1 MYIVAWFFSPFC
13 DQYNLPPN
21 QSDRKVSTFDIKC
34 ILKRINA
41 CIVLKK
47 SSKNPITIETNLLSF
62 F

>member
-21 QSDRKVSTFDIKC
+21 QSDRKVSTIDIIKC

-41 CIVLKK
+41 CNV
-47 SSKNPITIETNLLSF
+47 
-62 F
+62 

>member
-21 QSDRKVSTFDIKC
+21 QSDRKVSTIILIITIIKC

-41 CIVLKK
+41 CNV
-47 SSKNPITIETNLLSF
+47 
-62 F
+62 